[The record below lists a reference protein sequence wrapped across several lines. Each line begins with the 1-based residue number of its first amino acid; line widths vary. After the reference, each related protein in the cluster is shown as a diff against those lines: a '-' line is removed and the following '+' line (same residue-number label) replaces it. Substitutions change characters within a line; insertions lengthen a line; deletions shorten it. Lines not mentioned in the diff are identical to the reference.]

1 MCFLK
6 KLSTTLLLFFS
17 VTSFGQNWDINL
29 LKQINPSQP
38 NSNLMTTTTN
48 SVYPL
53 AVGTPLIVMGVG
65 VLKQDKLTVKKAWN
79 ITKTLLINT
88 AITQALKY
96 SIKRD
101 RPYISY
107 PNELQIT
114 TTESDASFPSGHT
127 STAFSLATSVAIEFN
142 NKWYIAIP
150 AYIWASTVGYSR
162 MYLGVHYPSDVI
174 AGALI
179 GVGSVYINKWLNKK
193 IVGKKTK

>member
-1 MCFLK
+1 MFLK

-17 VTSFGQNWDINL
+17 VNCFGQNWDINL

-53 AVGTPLIVMGVG
+53 AIGTPLIVMGVG
-65 VLKQDKLTVKKAWN
+65 VLKQDKLTFKKGWN

-107 PNELQIT
+107 PN
-114 TTESDASFPSGHT
+114 
-127 STAFSLATSVAIEFN
+127 
-142 NKWYIAIP
+142 
-150 AYIWASTVGYSR
+150 
-162 MYLGVHYPSDVI
+162 
-174 AGALI
+174 
-179 GVGSVYINKWLNKK
+179 
-193 IVGKKTK
+193 